1 MDIEL
6 NDLDNERRN
15 EENEEDEDEEETD
28 FINEDDLLN
37 SLDWL
42 SNRDRVHIDIDYS
55 DPLNKYFGN
64 KVNEARN
71 IGFFIEDVLLMN
83 KGVTNP
89 RFIKYLIETQDFTIK
104 KTLSISGVLTN
115 YEGSY
120 YGESYV
126 NENGVK
132 VRLVRNFK
140 TIDGVI
146 ENNEEFRQH
155 INDIRY
161 NYDNWKKLERNKF

>member
-64 KVNEARN
+64 KVHEARN
-71 IGFFIEDVLLMN
+71 IGFFIEDVLLMDEE
-83 KGVTNP
+83 GVTNP
-89 RFIKYLIETQDFTIK
+89 RFIKYLIKTQDFQIR
-104 KTLSISGVLTN
+104 KTLSRSGLVTN

-120 YGESYV
+120 YGEPYV

-132 VRLVRNFK
+132 VRPVRNFK
-140 TIDGVI
+140 TINGVI
-146 ENNEEFRQH
+146 ENNGEFRQDIKTYDIIM
-155 INDIRY
+155 INGE
-161 NYDNWKKLERNKF
+161 N